1 MRPPFITASSATLLF
16 GQATAK
22 GHGHAPLIRRV
33 VVQGQSVLSVADVAV
48 VLPGTVSGMAVW
60 RETLKSL
67 SLIHISEPTRR

>member
-48 VLPGTVSGMAVW
+48 VLPGTRESFVEHTVSGMAVW
-60 RETLKSL
+60 RETRKS
-67 SLIHISEPTRR
+67 